1 MKKKT
6 WLRLL
11 ESCVFVLLLCA
22 VLTGVSTLVERKA
35 SRNQFGP
42 FLDQPEQYDVL
53 FFGDSSFVNCLFP
66 MEIWEDYGIPGYNLS
81 SYGNTMAVSYWVMM
95 NALDYADPEVIVLA
109 VNDVHKNLKVTGSSS
124 DVHTAFDFFPL
135 TRTKIRAIEDLM
147 DDPLAMD
154 DDGNRYV
161 DMKWEYLFKLGKYH
175 SRWSEL
181 QQSDFT
187 GMPNVQKG
195 ANMMIDVAPVQDYNL
210 IDEDRYAEESG
221 VSYMY
226 LRRIIEE
233 CQARE
238 KKILLVHLPH
248 LATEEAQMS
257 ANTVSSI
264 AEEYGLD
271 YIDFVSMDSVVDYAV
286 DCYDRHAHLNP
297 SGGWKVT
304 DYIGQYLSE
313 HYGLQDRRGE
323 SGYVRW
329 EAAEQAYAAYKHGMI
344 SGCNDL
350 KKSLVMLHDDSVSA
364 SVAIRAHADLY
375 WDEQV
380 LTLLH
385 NTARE
390 HVYDADAYS
399 MWSNS
404 MFPLDGLEDALWNDE
419 AYFLDLDRENG
430 TLDEFVGERAI
441 ERAECLFGDSVWEE
455 GKEIRIR
462 VIDNATGKQIV
473 ERQF

>member
-11 ESCVFVLLLCA
+11 ESSVFVLLICA

-81 SYGNTMAVSYWVMM
+81 CYGNTMSVNYWVMM
-95 NALDYADPEVIVLA
+95 NALDYADPEVVVLA
-109 VNDVHKNLKVTGSSS
+109 VNDVYKDLKVTGSSS
-124 DVHTAFDFFPL
+124 DLHTALDFFPL
-135 TRTKIRAIEDLM
+135 TYTKVRAIEDLM
-147 DDPLAMD
+147 DDPLATD

-161 DMKWEYLFKLGKYH
+161 DMKWEYIFTLGKYH
-175 SRWSEL
+175 SRWSDL

-187 GMPNVQKG
+187 GLPNVQKG
-195 ANMMIDVAPVQDYNL
+195 ADMMIDVAPMTDYNL
-210 IDEDRYAEESG
+210 IDDDQYGEESG
-221 VSYMY
+221 VGYAY

-233 CQARE
+233 CRMRGTE
-238 KKILLVHLPH
+238 ILLVHLPH
-248 LATEEAQMS
+248 LASKKAQMS

-264 AEEYGLD
+264 AEEYGVN
-271 YIDFVSMDSVVDYAV
+271 YIDFVRMDSVVDYAT
-286 DCYDRHAHLNP
+286 DCYDLSAHLNP

-313 HYGLQDRRGE
+313 RYGLADRRSDPAYAHWQE
-323 SGYVRW
+323 DYRD
-329 EAAEQAYAAYKHGMI
+329 YAAYKLERIAAQNELNELLAMI
-344 SGCNDL
+344 
-350 KKSLVMLHDDSVSA
+350 HDDSVSV
-364 SVAIRAHADLY
+364 SVAVRAHADLY
-375 WDEQV
+375 WDDQV

-404 MFPLDGLEDALWNDE
+404 MFPLGGLEDALWNDE